1 MPCHSVYKVPDRVRC
16 EACCTLVVHT
26 AGRPC
31 VRGRACTVSL
41 RPPAALVRH
50 TLRDRV
56 PVMQHSVSGSSA
68 HPPHVRCAPCGERG
82 VKPHQAAAATCGSRR
97 ARAPTPPAAAGAIRT
112 AFEFFSQRA
121 ANGFAVPE
129 WAPTPG
135 NAAYAA
141 AVRRLDRAVYG
152 VIDRRAA
159 ELAAAPGPPQA
170 RPQGVVG
177 ATVKA
182 DPGPR
187 RRRMSRNRK
196 PEAGRA
202 GR

>member
-1 MPCHSVYKVPDRVRC
+1 MRARACLHRVLAASRRAREAHLAGPCPRD
-16 EACCTLVVHT
+16 A
-26 AGRPC
+26 AFC
-31 VRGRACTVSL
+31 VRLQR
-41 RPPAALVRH
+41 
-50 TLRDRV
+50 
-56 PVMQHSVSGSSA
+56 SS
-68 HPPHVRCAPCGERG
+68 PDVRCAPCGERG
-82 VKPHQAAAATCGSRR
+82 VKPHQAAAAACGSRR

-121 ANGFAVPE
+121 ATGFAVPE